1 VTHATDWGRRAEA
14 LYTTAYARKYRVH
27 DDELRGVET
36 YRAFCDWLTK
46 VCARFDRTI
55 DVLDLGCG
63 TGRYFAALTNV
74 GELVGLDASAAMLSE
89 AAHPVD
95 AARITARAIR
105 LERCD
110 LLTHRFPDGSFDL
123 VYSIGVLAEHT
134 PLDRRVVAN
143 VSGWLRSGGR
153 FAFTTVHPDSW
164 SVRRTLRRSVSRTV
178 LPFFRGG
185 LHRRLHRR
193 LVADG
198 GYADEAWIR
207 ECIGPPLAIES
218 LERLD
223 SEAHLHCLCVAR
235 KTGREGQE
243 GQEGREGREGREG
256 KKVW

>member
-1 VTHATDWGRRAEA
+1 VTPATDWGRRAEA

-36 YRAFCDWLTK
+36 YRAFCDWLTN
-46 VCARFDRTI
+46 VCARFGRTI

-74 GELVGLDASAAMLSE
+74 GELVGLDVSAAMLDE
-89 AAHPVD
+89 AAHPID
-95 AARITARAIR
+95 AGRITARAIR
-105 LERCD
+105 LVRGD
-110 LLTHRFPDGSFDL
+110 LLTHAFPDGSFDL

-164 SVRRTLRRSVSRTV
+164 SVRRTVRRSVGRAM
-178 LPFFRGG
+178 LPFMSGELR
-185 LHRRLHRR
+185 RRLHRR
-193 LVADG
+193 LVGDG

-207 ECIGPPLAIES
+207 ECVGAALTIES

-235 KTGREGQE
+235 KIGREGQE
-243 GQEGREGREGREG
+243 GQERQDGQDGTR
-256 KKVW
+256 